1 MTCSKRFTN
10 SYRYLSVECRNNTTT
25 YKKKSMEVRELLE
38 EEIMVVWTQDERKDD
53 ADWVK

>member
-1 MTCSKRFTN
+1 
-10 SYRYLSVECRNNTTT
+10 
-25 YKKKSMEVRELLE
+25 MEVRELLE